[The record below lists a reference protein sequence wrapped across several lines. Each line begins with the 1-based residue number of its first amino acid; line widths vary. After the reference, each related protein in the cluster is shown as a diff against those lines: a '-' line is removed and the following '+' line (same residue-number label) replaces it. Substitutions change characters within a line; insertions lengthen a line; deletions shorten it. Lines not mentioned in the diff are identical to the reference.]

1 VAFILICYPDQYR
14 GRILAANPN
23 PVFERLGQVKERLR
37 SSTWETR
44 VAAAQAIGAIA
55 SRIPHP
61 TVDDLLPDGTGSGKA
76 HPTRAP
82 MLLLLPVPGN
92 RDDARPS
99 VHSSSSVNASK
110 LVD

>member
-1 VAFILICYPDQYR
+1 
-14 GRILAANPN
+14 
-23 PVFERLGQVKERLR
+23 VKERLR

-61 TVDDLLPDGTGSGKA
+61 TVDDLLPDGTGSGKG

-82 MLLLLPVPGN
+82 MRLLLPVPGY
-92 RDDARPS
+92 RDNARLP
-99 VHSSSSVNASK
+99 VNSSGSVNAISAS
-110 LVD
+110 